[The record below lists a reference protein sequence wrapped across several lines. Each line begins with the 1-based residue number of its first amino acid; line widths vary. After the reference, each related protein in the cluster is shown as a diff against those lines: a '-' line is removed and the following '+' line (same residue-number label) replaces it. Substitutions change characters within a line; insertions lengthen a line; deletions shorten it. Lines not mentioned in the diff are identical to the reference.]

1 MIEPIMYF
9 GIGFLIA
16 ALFGLVVIP
25 LVHGRAVR
33 LTMRRLEAATP
44 LSMAEIHADKDQ
56 LRAEFAMS
64 TRRLEMS
71 VEQLKTK
78 TTSQLAE
85 LGKKGD
91 AINRLK
97 MELGEK
103 TATIFALEARDK
115 ALRDQLRATE
125 DEVAT
130 KTSVMHDAERTLS
143 DKQAELA
150 KLVGALDERSS
161 LADAQ
166 KIEIVALKTQVDA
179 LKDRLDRGRQRTQG
193 GGRPPR
199 FRAGRAQGGDAGAQR
214 GARQGRKPRPP
225 RRRTRAALVAQTTE
239 AEILGR
245 RAQDLENRLGEQSR
259 LLNESEFELKQLR
272 GEIETARK
280 TEGDLRTAIAEIDG
294 RASSATQKLKAENAQ
309 LQAELERTKD
319 ERDRLARDLG
329 SMKRETEEIWASER
343 VENALLRERINDVAA
358 EVARLASALEGPNSP
373 IDAILAAET
382 ARDRGGNG
390 TMAVHG
396 DGRSPRRRRQRQS
409 RRPHPRA
416 AKPCLAP
423 AARRRPEKPELGFC
437 RRLRLTPLEATP
449 LYRPAVT
456 GRAVSSAGERSLH
469 TGEVVGSIPTAP
481 TSSLL
486 CALTEGAA
494 S

>member
-9 GIGFLIA
+9 GIGFLVA
-16 ALFGLVVIP
+16 ALVGLVVVP

-44 LSMAEIHADKDQ
+44 LSMAEIQADKDQ

-71 VEQLKTK
+71 VDQLKTK

-125 DEVAT
+125 QEVTA
-130 KTSVMHDAERTLS
+130 KTGIMHDAERTLS
-143 DKQAELA
+143 DKEAELA
-150 KLVGALDERSS
+150 KLVDTLDERST
-161 LADAQ
+161 LADSQ
-166 KIEIVALKTQVDA
+166 KIEIIALKTQVEA
-179 LKDRLDRGRQRTQG
+179 LKERLTGAGNDLKAVEDRRDAERVELKHATQELAEERGRVENL
-193 GGRPPR
+193 GRR
-199 FRAGRAQGGDAGAQR
+199 VAELEQQ
-214 GARQGRKPRPP
+214 
-225 RRRTRAALVAQTTE
+225 LVAQTTE

-259 LLNESEFELKQLR
+259 LLNQSEFELTQLR
-272 GEIETARK
+272 EEIGVARK
-280 TEGDLRTAIAEIDG
+280 TESDLRTAIAELDG
-294 RASSATQKLKAENAQ
+294 RSSSATEKLKAEKAQ
-309 LQAELERTKD
+309 LQSELGRTTD

-329 SMKRETEEIWASER
+329 NIKREAEETWASER

-382 ARDRGGNG
+382 VRDR
-390 TMAVHG
+390 
-396 DGRSPRRRRQRQS
+396 
-409 RRPHPRA
+409 
-416 AKPCLAP
+416 
-423 AARRRPEKPELGFC
+423 
-437 RRLRLTPLEATP
+437 
-449 LYRPAVT
+449 
-456 GRAVSSAGERSLH
+456 VSSG
-469 TGEVVGSIPTAP
+469 TAASNDDADFSAAPSTNGDLADRIRALQSHASRVPHSDKP
-481 TSSLL
+481 TSRN
-486 CALTEGAA
+486 
-494 S
+494 